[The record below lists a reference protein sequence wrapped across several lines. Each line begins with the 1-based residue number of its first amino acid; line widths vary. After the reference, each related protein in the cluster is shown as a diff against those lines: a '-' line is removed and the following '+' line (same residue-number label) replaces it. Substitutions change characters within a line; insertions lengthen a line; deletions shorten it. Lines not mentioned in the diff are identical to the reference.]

1 NNDFSALTENINS
14 KFDWQFK
21 DLQNSNEQKLE
32 KISVSLVESTDRT
45 VSKLSELTDSIFY
58 HLNLVIL

>member
-1 NNDFSALTENINS
+1 MRSDINQQLAQNRQELSSSLRSVNNDFSALTENINS

-32 KISVSLVESTDRT
+32 KNFCKFGRI
-45 VSKLSELTDSIFY
+45 Y
-58 HLNLVIL
+58 